1 MKSTKELV
9 KLCVEGLDQLSE
21 NGPDE
26 KYIEDVELTIQ
37 AIKNILLGKP
47 ISQLKK
53 KTKIK
58 LYQTRIEKKSLRF
71 CLPKPQRMTQ
81 D

>member
-58 LYQTRIEKKSLRF
+58 LYQTRIEKSLRF
-71 CLPKPQRMTQ
+71 CLPKPQQMTQ